1 MPPEAA
7 PRPLPPVADPTRPV
21 PSRDITAAAPPAPQ
35 PVTRV
40 ARNVARLKKLPD
52 KEERVR
58 LSVRLVASVD
68 EKLDELAHVRGLD
81 RNTAVSVAIV
91 QDWGECCG
99 FQAKQAR
106 R

>member
-1 MPPEAA
+1 M
-7 PRPLPPVADPTRPV
+7 
-21 PSRDITAAAPPAPQ
+21 
-35 PVTRV
+35 TRV

-58 LSVRLVASVD
+58 LSVRLVASVN

-99 FQAKQAR
+99 FQAKQATH
-106 R
+106 